1 MAIYINRSQ
10 AIAER
15 LVKLRD
21 YLYANA
27 SPTHAVKIGD
37 MLTYLA
43 NEGHE
48 VEIKTVY
55 SDLKTLEV
63 HFGLDLHY
71 DGRQRGYLLNNPPFA
86 PYELREI
93 VNSVQAAKFITQEEA
108 DRLTTKIMRLA
119 DRYTRQSLNRKT
131 FVHNRVRDMNE
142 DAMRGL
148 DTIYDAIVQDRKISF
163 KFFHYTIN
171 KDFPKKYISM
181 GGSKVITGSPYS
193 VYWNGEKFSVMI
205 IRERRGEL
213 LQHYFPLEYL
223 EQIKI
228 LPEKR
233 DGHDIAERG
242 LEYDAQR
249 DKVIYRTKLKSSNRN
264 ITGLIDKFGKD
275 IHVTPIDDDFFMAEV
290 EESITPELYLWLK
303 GFMPP
308 VEVIYPE
315 DTESEMRTFFSK
327 IGEGDYFMMTPEYF
341 NQKNSN

>member
-1 MAIYINRSQ
+1 MAVYINRSQ

-27 SPTHAVKIGD
+27 SPTHAVKIRD

-55 SDLKTLEV
+55 SDLKTLEI

-93 VNSVQAAKFITQEEA
+93 VNSVQAAKFITQKEA
-108 DRLTTKIMRLA
+108 DRLTTKIMGLA
-119 DRYTRQSLNRKT
+119 DRYTRQTLNRKT

-142 DAMRGL
+142 DAMQGL
-148 DTIYDAIVQDRKISF
+148 DTIYDAIAQDRKISF

-171 KDFPKKYISM
+171 KDAPKKYISI
-181 GGSKVITGSPYS
+181 GNSKIITGSPYS
-193 VYWNGEKFSVMI
+193 VYWNGEKFTIMI
-205 IRERRGEL
+205 IKERNGEL
-213 LQHYFPLEYL
+213 LPHHFPLEYL
-223 EQIKI
+223 EQVKI
-228 LPEKR
+228 LPDRRE
-233 DGHDIAERG
+233 GQDIAESRLKRSTATG
-242 LEYDAQR
+242 KKRYKA
-249 DKVIYRTKLKSSNRN
+249 KLKSSNRN

-275 IHVTPIDDDFFMAEV
+275 IQIIPVDDNFFIAAV
-290 EESITPELYLWLK
+290 EEPITPELYLWLK
-303 GFMPP
+303 ECMPP
-308 VEVIYPE
+308 IEVIYPE
-315 DTESEMRTFFSK
+315 DTENEMRNFFSK
-327 IGEGDYFMMTPEYF
+327 ISKGDI
-341 NQKNSN
+341 

>member
-1 MAIYINRSQ
+1 MAVYINRSQ

-27 SPTHAVKIGD
+27 SPTHAVKIAD

-55 SDLKTLEV
+55 SDLKTLEI

-71 DGRQRGYLLNNPPFA
+71 DGRQRGYLLSNPPFA

-131 FVHNRVRDMNE
+131 FVQNRVRDMNE

-148 DTIYDAIVQDRKISF
+148 DTIYDAIAQDRKISF

-171 KDFPKKYISM
+171 KDTPKKYISI
-181 GGSKVITGSPYS
+181 GNSKIVSGSPYS

-205 IRERRGEL
+205 IRERHGEL
-213 LQHYFPLEYL
+213 LPHHFPLEYL
-223 EQIKI
+223 EQVKI
-228 LPEKR
+228 LPDKR
-233 DGHDIAERG
+233 EGQEIIEDRLKRNSEISKKK
-242 LEYDAQR
+242 Y
-249 DKVIYRTKLKSSNRN
+249 KTKLKSSNRN
-264 ITGLIDKFGKD
+264 ITGLIDKFGRD
-275 IHVTPIDDDFFMAEV
+275 ILVTPIDDNFFIAAV
-290 EESITPELYLWLK
+290 EETITPALYLWLK
-303 GFMPP
+303 EFVPP
-308 VEVIYPE
+308 IEVIYPE
-315 DTESEMRTFFSK
+315 NTESEMRDFFSK
-327 IGEGDYFMMTPEYF
+327 ISKGDY
-341 NQKNSN
+341 SI